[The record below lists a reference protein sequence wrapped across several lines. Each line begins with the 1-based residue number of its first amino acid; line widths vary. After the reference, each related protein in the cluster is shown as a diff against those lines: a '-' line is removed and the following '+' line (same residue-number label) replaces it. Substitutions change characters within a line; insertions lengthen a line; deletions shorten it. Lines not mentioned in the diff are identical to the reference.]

1 MKDLIEFIETAFESP
16 INTFITIIL
25 FMLAIKGIY
34 ESVRW
39 IKTELN
45 NWYNTRNIKEVQ
57 GSAVEKRLDNL
68 EEENQTQYDKL
79 EGIESTLKDITTRL
93 DAITEYNRANTVA
106 MCRASLWNW
115 YENVKDR
122 ETINSAEYETII
134 DLADVYLQNNGNSVF
149 KNKIIPFL
157 KSIPVRD

>member
-1 MKDLIEFIETAFESP
+1 MKELMEFIETAFVSP
-16 INTFITIIL
+16 MNTFITIIL

-45 NWYNTRNIKEVQ
+45 NWYNARNVREQ
-57 GSAVEKRLDNL
+57 LGNTVEKRLDNL
-68 EEENQTQYDKL
+68 EEENRTQFGKL
-79 EGIESTLKDITTRL
+79 EGIEAALKDITTRL
-93 DAITEYNRANTVA
+93 DAITECDRANTVA
-106 MCRASLWNW
+106 MCRALLWNW

-122 ETINSAEYETII
+122 DSINSAEYETIVS
-134 DLADVYLQNNGNSVF
+134 LADVYLQNHGNSVF